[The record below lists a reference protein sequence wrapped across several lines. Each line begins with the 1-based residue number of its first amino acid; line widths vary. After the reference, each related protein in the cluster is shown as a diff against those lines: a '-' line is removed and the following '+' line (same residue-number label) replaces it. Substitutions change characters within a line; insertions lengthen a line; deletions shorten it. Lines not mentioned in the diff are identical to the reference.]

1 MARHQRPVAV
11 EEQIVGLGPVAAA
24 DDVDVARAAVTI
36 RPVLAPLRSIS
47 VLIAMVEPWI
57 SSSMA
62 AASSPLLR
70 MQSMMPW
77 PSSRGVVRL
86 LASTNLPAL
95 SSKPIEVGE
104 SAADVDGDDDHCR
117 ASRRR
122 RAIRG
127 MREGKYANT
136 ARQSISFR
144 ADYNVRRR
152 MGLSAVEIRQLPRW
166 ISHAETAVQSRLNA
180 ETEGRGNARRV
191 CREGRGHHGGSR
203 GIGREIAAEFAREG
217 AQTVIVS
224 SSAENLA
231 AASKTIAAAGGP
243 APVAI
248 AADLRTLDG
257 CRQVFERVKQ
267 QFNACDIL
275 VCSAGATRAGNFVDL
290 PDEAWM
296 DGYALKLFGCVRM
309 CRLFWPMLK
318 AAQGFVVNIGGGAAR
333 SPGADFSIG
342 ASVNAAMGNFSKA
355 LSQLGKRDGVNV
367 NVIHP
372 GRDRDRALLPAH
384 RTALKGIR
392 QISGAAQAGS
402 HGARRRTP
410 SRQTRR
416 CGGADP
422 VSLFGEGASYPG
434 HRHRG
439 RWRRH
444 CGILLIRGTPTRR
457 RPATR

>member
-1 MARHQRPVAV
+1 MSGEFAGKVAV
-11 EEQIVGLGPVAAA
+11 I
-24 DDVDVARAAVTI
+24 T
-36 RPVLAPLRSIS
+36 
-47 VLIAMVEPWI
+47 
-57 SSSMA
+57 
-62 AASSPLLR
+62 
-70 MQSMMPW
+70 
-77 PSSRGVVRL
+77 
-86 LASTNLPAL
+86 
-95 SSKPIEVGE
+95 
-104 SAADVDGDDDHCR
+104 
-117 ASRRR
+117 
-122 RAIRG
+122 
-127 MREGKYANT
+127 
-136 ARQSISFR
+136 
-144 ADYNVRRR
+144 
-152 MGLSAVEIRQLPRW
+152 
-166 ISHAETAVQSRLNA
+166 
-180 ETEGRGNARRV
+180 
-191 CREGRGHHGGSR
+191 GGSR

-231 AASKTIAAAGGP
+231 SASKTIAAAGGP

-267 QFNACDIL
+267 QFDACDIL

-372 GRDRDRALLPAH
+372 GATETERFYQLVEQRAKASGKSVDQLKQEATARDGVRRLGKPADVAALTLFLCSEKGQH
-384 RTALKGIR
+384 IQGTAI
-392 QISGAAQAGS
+392 AVD
-402 HGARRRTP
+402 
-410 SRQTRR
+410 
-416 CGGADP
+416 GGAT
-422 VSLFGEGASYPG
+422 VGYY
-434 HRHRG
+434 
-439 RWRRH
+439 
-444 CGILLIRGTPTRR
+444 
-457 RPATR
+457 